1 MSDQILDNSGNGAAG
16 ARPTFLTVLCIL
28 TFIGSAWGMI
38 GNFVGE
44 GAGYVPLWYKLALLA
59 CNAAT
64 AYGAWQMWNLK
75 KQGLMI
81 YTVGE
86 VLAVIFPLVLVYAIL
101 PPAWANL
108 MGSMVLLMAIFPVA
122 FLIMYWANAKHLK

>member
-38 GNFVGE
+38 GNFVGD
-44 GAGYVPLWYKLALLA
+44 GARYVPLWYKLALLA

-64 AYGAWQMWNLK
+64 AYGAWQMWNMK

-101 PPAWANL
+101 PSNLADL
-108 MGSMVLLMAIFPVA
+108 MGSIVLLMAVFPIA
-122 FLIMYWANAKHLK
+122 FIIMYWANAKHLK

>member
-1 MSDQILDNSGNGAAG
+1 MSEQILDNSGNVTVV

-28 TFIGSAWGMI
+28 TFIGSAWGII
-38 GNFVGE
+38 GNFVG
-44 GAGYVPLWYKLALLA
+44 ANSQIIPMWYKLALVA

-75 KQGLMI
+75 KQGLML

-86 VLAVIFPLVLVYAIL
+86 VLAVIFPLILVYAIL
-101 PPAWANL
+101 PPNWASL
-108 MGSMVLLMAIFPVA
+108 MGSFVLLMAIFPVA
-122 FLIMYWANAKHLK
+122 FIIMYWANAKHLK